1 MNGLFDQKERGKKI
15 CIAMAVY
22 VVAKAVL
29 NMVLAGHFSLTTLLI
44 ALAEAAAF
52 FVWFKYVNY
61 VLAAVLALIAIVYL
75 PQNIANIGSNWIYLL
90 EGVIDIGCAALLCF
104 NRDVKSIYYRTVN
117 Y

>member
-1 MNGLFDQKERGKKI
+1 
-15 CIAMAVY
+15 MAVY

-29 NMVLAGHFSLTTLLI
+29 NMVLAGQFSLMTILV

-75 PQNIANIGSNWIYLL
+75 PQNLSNIGANWIYLL
-90 EGVIDIGCAALLCF
+90 EGVIDIACAALLP
-104 NRDVKSIYYRTVN
+104 VISSIYDHSFLLYPLKG
-117 Y
+117 YSYFYAYIII

>member
-1 MNGLFDQKERGKKI
+1 MLDQKERGKKI

-22 VVAKAVL
+22 VVAKAVI
-29 NMVLAGHFSLTTLLI
+29 NMVLAGQFSLMTILV

-75 PQNIANIGSNWIYLL
+75 PQNLSNIGANWIYLL
-90 EGVIDIGCAALLCF
+90 EGVIDIACAALLCF
-104 NRDVKSIYYRTVN
+104 NRDVKSVFYRLPN
-117 Y
+117 I

>member
-1 MNGLFDQKERGKKI
+1 MSYLFDQKEKGNKI
-15 CIAMAVY
+15 CIAMAAY

-29 NMVLAGHFSLTTLLI
+29 NMILAKHFVLLTLVI
-44 ALAEAAAF
+44 ALAEAALF
-52 FVWFKYVNY
+52 FARFKYVNY

-90 EGVIDIGCAALLCF
+90 EGVIDLGCAALLCF
-104 NRDVKSIYYRTVN
+104 NRDVKSVFYRSVN

>member
-1 MNGLFDQKERGKKI
+1 MFDQKERGKKI

-22 VVAKAVL
+22 IVAKAVL
-29 NMVLAGHFSLTTLLI
+29 NMALARQFELI
-44 ALAEAAAF
+44 TMLVALAEAAVL
-52 FVWFKYVNY
+52 FVRFKYVNY
-61 VLAAVLALIAIVYL
+61 VLAAVLALVAVAYL

-104 NRDVKSIYYRTVN
+104 NRDVKSIFYRSPN